1 MQGYLAA
8 IWLLKVHPDRNPNP
22 DRNRNPSPNRNRNP
36 GPNPNRHHSPS
47 RHPSR

>member
-22 DRNRNPSPNRNRNP
+22 DRNPDPNSDP
-36 GPNPNRHHSPS
+36 QAVSGCT
-47 RHPSR
+47 